1 MKCKDI
7 ERKICKRMSNTCH
20 YLNDAH
26 KDKAKHKVMEKSI
39 KYQRTIG
46 SMEDMN
52 EISNQLGLK
61 CFCKEIAGPRG
72 KHIGHK
78 FIKR

>member
-1 MKCKDI
+1 MKYK
-7 ERKICKRMSNTCH
+7 EVEHKICLRMENTCR

-26 KDKAKHKVMEKSI
+26 KDKARHKIMEKSI
-39 KYQRTIG
+39 EYQRTIG

-52 EISNQLGLK
+52 EISNTLGLK
-61 CFCKEIAGPRG
+61 CFCKEIAGPKG
-72 KHIGHK
+72 KHIGHR